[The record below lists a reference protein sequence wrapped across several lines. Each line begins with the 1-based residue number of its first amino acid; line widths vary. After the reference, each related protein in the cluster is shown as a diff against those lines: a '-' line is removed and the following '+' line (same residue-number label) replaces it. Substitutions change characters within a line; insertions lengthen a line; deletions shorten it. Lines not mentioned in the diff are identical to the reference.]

1 MQPPPFPPLPSDVET
16 LPGLDQGERIGRL
29 VQEITRLRRERN
41 EALLK
46 LDAATISLVPPPPR
60 KPLPLR
66 LGKYAAELT
75 VLALALRAVVGRYW
89 PAYAELVDW
98 ALGGFGL

>member
-41 EALLK
+41 EALLER
-46 LDAATISLVPPPPR
+46 DAATTSLAPPPR

-66 LGKYAAELT
+66 LGKYAAELM
-75 VLALALRAVVGRYW
+75 VLGLALRAVVGRYW